1 MSKRDLRGIIPKIM
15 SWLDNKP
22 DTSAEDDEED
32 ANDDNKDVI
41 IDEEDTKAGEE
52 EAIIKAKGKSFLSTS
67 LFEVVEHVT
76 IR

>member
-1 MSKRDLRGIIPKIM
+1 MSKRELRGMIPKIM

-22 DTSAEDDEED
+22 DTSVEDDEED
-32 ANDDNKDVI
+32 ASDD
-41 IDEEDTKAGEE
+41 EGDTEAGEE
-52 EAIIKAKGKSFLSTS
+52 EAIVKAKGKSFLSTS

>member
-1 MSKRDLRGIIPKIM
+1 MSKRELRGMIPKIM

-22 DTSAEDDEED
+22 DTSVEDDEED
-32 ANDDNKDVI
+32 ASDDKG
-41 IDEEDTKAGEE
+41 DTKAGEE
-52 EAIIKAKGKSFLSTS
+52 EAIVKAKGKSFLSTS